1 MDRSNQMRKQ
11 IAVMRQSLFDQGF
24 LDEQFIK
31 LEDLQDDANPNFVEE
46 VATEIHLE
54 SSITWTKHWNIIGLT
69 KGGCLDLL
77 GRILR
82 KET

>member
-46 VATEIHLE
+46 VATEIHLD
-54 SSITWTKHWNIIGLT
+54 SSITWTKHST
-69 KGGCLDLL
+69 KKKPVL
-77 GRILR
+77 ILR
-82 KET
+82 LKLYLDI